1 MTEQRVDQGA
11 GGTILFDAA
20 RAPQVD
26 ADWFSP
32 HRWRERGA
40 LRSQPGGRGGV
51 AIIETPAGE
60 AVLRHYRRGGMHL
73 AVEPLTSQMEE
84 KVSQALGHRVRFR
97 FVADRGNLGTPAERR
112 AQAASDAQANAEA
125 SMEADPLVQTLKRE
139 FDARVIPQSIKPV
152 EPGT

>member
-1 MTEQRVDQGA
+1 M
-11 GGTILFDAA
+11 
-20 RAPQVD
+20 
-26 ADWFSP
+26 
-32 HRWRERGA
+32 
-40 LRSQPGGRGGV
+40 
-51 AIIETPAGE
+51 TPAPAAPPRPISVGADGLPDWHDIVERANLRGPIGQLAQNCSLREVDGE
-60 AVLRHYRRGGMHL
+60 GMVLALQPQHMHL

-84 KVSQALGHRVRFR
+84 KVSQALGRRVRFR

-125 SMEADPLVQTLKRE
+125 SMESDPLVQALKRD

>member
-1 MTEQRVDQGA
+1 MV
-11 GGTILFDAA
+11 L
-20 RAPQVD
+20 
-26 ADWFSP
+26 
-32 HRWRERGA
+32 A
-40 LRSQPGGRGGV
+40 L
-51 AIIETPAGE
+51 TPS
-60 AVLRHYRRGGMHL
+60 HMHL

-84 KVSQALGHRVRFR
+84 KVSHALGRRIRFR

-125 SMEADPLVQTLKRE
+125 SLEADPLVQTLKRD